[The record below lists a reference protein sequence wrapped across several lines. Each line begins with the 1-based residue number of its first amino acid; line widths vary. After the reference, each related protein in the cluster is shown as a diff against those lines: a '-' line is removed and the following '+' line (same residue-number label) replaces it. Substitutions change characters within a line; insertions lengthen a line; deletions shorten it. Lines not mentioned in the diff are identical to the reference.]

1 MQDKWGKARDRMQK
15 ITREAIKQ
23 LASSDNVYYRG
34 MRYYAAHA
42 VSNVT
47 WNEAGK
53 QYRAIVKGSNQY
65 VVTVNVGEEDD
76 IRYTC
81 NCPAYVKYAGACKH
95 VVAAMLFISDYQQ
108 RELVKETLDDEDK
121 TAYNIVEYF
130 RKREYCHLTPE
141 LYHIELQIVIPE
153 FLKLRNSKAY
163 LSFMAGNTR
172 MYKVANTKKFIGD
185 YYNGNTIVLGKEFN
199 FIPDECDFDEN
210 SKEVLDYLTEI
221 YEIQETLGK
230 TYYSNLFNRQELV
243 LSKKMLCKVLE
254 LAVGMTCRLNLYGK
268 SFEDVNVIKDNPD
281 ISMELSLNDDVLNVK
296 GLNENRIISLCDDGS
311 VLFYN
316 NNIYLPEK
324 EFISS
329 LLPFYS
335 SVFKG
340 GEKSVDFKGDNKNS
354 FIEKVL
360 PIIKKSMNV
369 IVPKKLEESYIVENI
384 NPRLYLDINHNTK
397 KYAVNATVNFMYGSY
412 EINPLAE
419 KLTGRYIVVRDR
431 EEEERLIKI
440 LYDLNFKICDDSF
453 VLRNEDDIFE
463 MMTEKSSLLTD
474 NFEVYYSKDYKSISV
489 HKMGQM
495 SASVRMDTDINLL
508 EMDISY
514 SQIPKEELEE
524 FFRAIH
530 LKKKY
535 YRLKN
540 GAFIDLTKEDKQM
553 NSLRWF
559 VENGRQ
565 EEGRIKFAKAAA
577 FILDEMLPGGNK
589 IKKDESYKKLLD
601 DMKHPEKVDFFVPDG
616 ILAELRKYQRV
627 GYQWLK
633 TLAKYDMGG
642 ILADDMGLGKTLQ
655 TIVYIASCKGEKT
668 LIVCPTSLSYNW
680 QEEFEKFAPHIR
692 TCIISG
698 TPEERRIS
706 LCEHRDD
713 YDVWITTYPLIR
725 KDAALYRD
733 ISYDNMFIDEAQ
745 FIKNPSS
752 LGAKAVKTVRARH
765 RFALTG
771 TPIENA
777 LSELWSIFD
786 FIMPGFFPRY
796 AKFSDMYEKPILKEK
811 NEDKMHELKQ
821 RIQPF
826 ILRRMKKDVLKDLPD
841 KIETKRIAEMTGKQQ
856 KIYLSYLSRIQTEIK
871 ENNSLESG
879 KGRIQVLAALTR
891 LRQICCHPATFVDN
905 YHGGSGKMEL
915 LMEQL
920 PDILEGGHSVIIF
933 SQFTSMLGIIADAL
947 TENNIPYF
955 YLAGATKPADRK
967 RYVAEFNRG
976 DVKVFLISLKAGGTG
991 LNLTGADTVI
1001 HFDPWWNPAVE
1012 EQATDRAY
1020 RIGQKKKVQVIKYVM
1035 KDSIE
1040 EKIYELQKRK
1050 KLLSDSIIEADEVFV
1065 NQLTKEELMSLFL

>member
-1 MQDKWGKARDRMQK
+1 MQK

-23 LASSDNVYYRG
+23 LASSDTVYYRG

-47 WNEAGK
+47 WNESSK
-53 QYRAIVKGSNQY
+53 QYRGFVKGSNQY
-65 VVTVNVGEEDD
+65 VVTVSAGEEGD
-76 IRYTC
+76 IQYTC
-81 NCPAYVKYAGACKH
+81 NCPASVKYAGACKH
-95 VVAAMLFISDYQQ
+95 VVAALLFISDYQQ
-108 RELVKETLDDEDK
+108 REVVKDTLNDEDR

-130 RKREYCHLTPE
+130 RKREYSHLTPE
-141 LYHIELQIVIPE
+141 IYHLGFQITIPE
-153 FLKLRNSKAY
+153 FLKSRKSRAY
-163 LSFMAGNTR
+163 ISLFAGNTR

-185 YYNGNTIVLGKEFN
+185 YYEGKRIELGREFN
-199 FIPDECDFDEN
+199 FIPDECDFDKT
-210 SKEVLDYLTEI
+210 SKAVLDYLTEI

-243 LSKKMLCKVLE
+243 LSKKMLYKILDI
-254 LAVGMTCRLNLYGK
+254 AVGMKCRLNLYGK
-268 SFEDVNVIKDNPD
+268 EFEDVEIIRDNPE
-281 ISMELSLNDDVLNVK
+281 ISMELSMDDDTLNVK
-296 GLNENRIISLCDDGS
+296 NCDEKRIMSLCDDGS

-316 NNIYLPEK
+316 NSIYLPK
-324 EFISS
+324 REFVSS

-335 SVFKG
+335 SMFTG
-340 GEKSVDFKGDNKNS
+340 GEKSIDFRGENKNS

-360 PIIKKSMNV
+360 PVIKKTMNV
-369 IVPKKLEESYIVENI
+369 IVPKKLEESYIVETI
-384 NPRLYLDINHNTK
+384 RPKLYLDITHNTK
-397 KYAVNATVNFMYGSY
+397 KYYINAAVKFMYGNY
-412 EINPLAE
+412 EINPLVENAG
-419 KLTGRYIVVRDR
+419 GRYIVVRDR

-440 LYDLNFKICDDSF
+440 LYELNFKICDDSF
-453 VLRNEDDIFE
+453 VLRNEEDIFD

-474 NFEVYYSKDYKSISV
+474 NFEVFYSKDYKNISV
-489 HKMGQM
+489 HKIGQM
-495 SASVRMDTDINLL
+495 SGNVRMDTDINLL
-508 EMDISY
+508 EMDLSY
-514 SQIPKEELEE
+514 SQIPKEELES

-535 YRLKN
+535 YRLKS
-540 GAFIDLTKEDKQM
+540 GAFIDLTKEDKQIK
-553 NSLRWF
+553 SLRWF
-559 VENGRQ
+559 IENGKQ
-565 EEGRIKFAKAAA
+565 EDGKIKFAGTAAVM
-577 FILDEMLPGGNK
+577 LDEMLPRGNR
-589 IKKDESYKKLLD
+589 IKKDESYEKLLED
-601 DMKHPEKVDFFVPDG
+601 IKHPDKVIWDVPEQ
-616 ILAELRKYQRV
+616 ITAELRNYQIV

-633 TLAKYDMGG
+633 TLAKYNMGG

-655 TIVYIASCKGEKT
+655 TIVYIASCKDEKS

-680 QEEFEKFAPHIR
+680 QEEFEKFAPDIR
-692 TCIISG
+692 TCIVTG
-698 TPEERRIS
+698 TPEEREELIKNHMD
-706 LCEHRDD
+706 E

-725 KDAALYRD
+725 KDVAQYRD

-752 LGAKAVKTVRARH
+752 LGAKAVKTIQTSH

-796 AKFSDMYEKPILKEK
+796 SKFSDMYEKPIIREK
-811 NEDKMHELKQ
+811 DENKMYELKQ

-841 KIETKRIAEMTGKQQ
+841 KIETKRMAEMTGKQK

-871 ENNSLESG
+871 ENNSLDSG
-879 KGRIQVLAALTR
+879 TGRIQVLAALTR

-905 YHGGSGKMEL
+905 YSGGSGKMEL

-947 TENNIPYF
+947 KESNIPFF
-955 YLAGATKPADRK
+955 YLAGATKPVDRK
-967 RYVAEFNRG
+967 RYVRDFNRG
-976 DVKVFLISLKAGGTG
+976 EVKVFLISLKAGGTG

-1012 EQATDRAY
+1012 DQATDRAY

-1050 KLLSDSIIEADEVFV
+1050 KFLSDSVIEAEEVFV
-1065 NQLTKEELMSLFL
+1065 NQLTKEEIMSLFD